1 MRCVLALTLLLL
13 VSGCGGISGS
23 HSVSPATFFL
33 PGLGQVGSD
42 SDLEPVVAEES
53 DILVAQVN

>member
-42 SDLEPVVAEES
+42 SNPEQVVAEES